1 MKTHAVRIIAAIIII
16 EAAYLALANLA
27 LQLPVTQT
35 LVNSI
40 KPEKFAV
47 TWEKAWTWYP
57 FRVHARGVSA
67 NGQTG
72 SQQWQ
77 AEAPAAS
84 ASVSILPLLTKTVR
98 IHSVVAADLEY
109 YQRPRPRPGKDYAA
123 TRAFFPP
130 IKGREVDRQPVTPA
144 PKKKGNGWKIT
155 VEGIHA
161 TGNHGFWVYQM
172 KGKAS
177 GDLQASV
184 NFETRGGPFSLDN
197 GEMDINIQSLSINDE
212 PMISSESSLEGT
224 LEFAPFVPS
233 ENKGIRSM
241 AFLKTD
247 VSLDAGMENLDFLNF
262 YLRNFQGMT
271 LGGNGRLSGRLI
283 YKQGTVLP
291 PTSLAVIA
299 DRLHLDLHSYKAG
312 GSGDITIHVDSKEPE
327 QLGFDIRFATIDLVH
342 QEDDTSHF
350 TGENLVLAT
359 AGSAVLIPWDALKSG
374 IGHASVSIPLV
385 KAPDLRVYQRYIPT
399 KLALV
404 IEGGEGELEG
414 RARLTRSAFDGNLDL
429 RSTAADISLSDY
441 RFRADLA
448 VAVNL
453 TAPEFGS
460 GKLDIS
466 GTSVQLNSARL
477 IRGDDSQASPWNAS
491 VSVDQGHILVPR
503 KADAADGKHLRRMA
517 NTLQEDSIP
526 ALLDRADAHFTV
538 TGNVSELGWLD
549 LLFTNTYNMSIFGSG
564 DLTATLN
571 VEGGQLARDS
581 NVRIQARDI
590 GARVLDYEVKGNG
603 LVTLQ
608 AMEGG
613 DHPDLGLQV
622 RIDEA
627 ILRRVG
633 EEQSYIQD
641 VSLDLEAQAL
651 DMRKGKA
658 GSNVDVLRLKIPRAR
673 IPDMSAYNEIL
684 PANSPLQLLGGR
696 GDLKAAITLTRD
708 MADGYV
714 RLTAQNM
721 RARIDEQQLAGD
733 LQANILIQGGTP
745 ENMDFDIS
753 GTSISLDNVRVHG
766 ESAQFD
772 QDDWSA
778 EFQLNKARTIW
789 KKPVFLH
796 AEAEAE
802 LKDSRPF
809 VALFTNHKG
818 KHKWI
823 EKMLTVED
831 IQGTATMTLENQ
843 RLAIPHAFTSSDRI
857 DAGVKGIIDAT
868 QREGIFYVRHGRLD
882 AILEVREGDRDIDI
896 IGARKKF
903 DAYSLSTDTVR
914 P

>member
-1 MKTHAVRIIAAIIII
+1 MKTYLYRAIIAVILF
-16 EAAYLALANLA
+16 EAVYLSLINLA

-35 LVNSI
+35 LVNQI

-47 TWEKAWTWYP
+47 TWEKAWTWHP

-72 SQQWQ
+72 TQQWQ

-84 ASVSILPLLTKTVR
+84 ASISILPLLAKTVS

-130 IKGREVDRQPVTPA
+130 IKGRELDRQPVTPA

-161 TGNHGFWVYQM
+161 TGDHRFWVYQM

-233 ENKGIRSM
+233 ENKGVRSM
-241 AFLKTD
+241 AFLKAD
-247 VSLDAGMENLDFLNF
+247 VRLDAGMENLDFLNF
-262 YLRNFQGMT
+262 YLRNLQGMT
-271 LGGNGRLSGRLI
+271 LGGNGRLSGRLV
-283 YKQGTVLP
+283 YNLGTVMP

-299 DRLHLDLHSYKAG
+299 DHLHLDLHAYKARG
-312 GSGDITIHVDSKEPE
+312 TGDITIHVDSDEPE
-327 QLGFDIRFATIDLVH
+327 QLGFDIRFATVDLIH
-342 QEDDTSHF
+342 QEDATSHF
-350 TGENLVLAT
+350 TGENLVFAA
-359 AGSAVLIPWDALKSG
+359 AGTTVLIPWDTLQSG
-374 IGHASVSIPLV
+374 ISHVSVEIPRV
-385 KAPDLRVYQRYIPT
+385 RAPDLKVYQRYIPT

-404 IEGGEGELEG
+404 IEGGEGQLEG
-414 RARLTRSAFDGNLDL
+414 RARLTRTDFEGSLEL
-429 RSTAADISLSDY
+429 QSTAADISMTDY
-441 RFRADLA
+441 RFRADLELG
-448 VAVNL
+448 VNIN
-453 TAPEFGS
+453 APEFGS
-460 GKLDIS
+460 GKLDVS
-466 GTSVQLNSARL
+466 GTSVKLNSARL
-477 IRGDDSQASPWNAS
+477 IRGDDSDASPWNAS
-491 VSVDQGHILVPR
+491 ISVDQGHIVVPR
-503 KADAADGKHLRRMA
+503 KADATDSKHLRRMA
-517 NTLQEDSIP
+517 NTLQEDSIA

-549 LLFTNTYNMSIFGSG
+549 LLFSNSYNMSIFGSG
-564 DLTATLN
+564 DLAANLN

-622 RIDEA
+622 KIDDA

-633 EEQSYIQD
+633 EEQFFIQD
-641 VSLDLEAQAL
+641 VSLKLEAQAL
-651 DMRKGKA
+651 DMRKGKP
-658 GSNVDVLRLKIPRAR
+658 GSNVDVLRLKVPRAR
-673 IPDMSAYNEIL
+673 ITDMSAYNKIL
-684 PANSPLQLLGGR
+684 PANSPLQLLGGQ
-696 GDLKAAITLTRD
+696 GDLTAAITLTRD

-714 RLTAQNM
+714 RLATQNM
-721 RARIDEQQLAGD
+721 RARIDEQELAGD
-733 LQANILIQGGTP
+733 LQANILIQGGVP

-753 GTSISLDNVRVHG
+753 GTSITLDNVRVHG
-766 ESAQFD
+766 ESAQYD

-778 EFQLNKARTIW
+778 EFQLNKARTVW

-809 VALFTNHKG
+809 VALFANLKG
-818 KHKWI
+818 EHKWI
-823 EKMLTVED
+823 EKMLTVEN
-831 IQGTATMTLENQ
+831 IRGTVNMTLENQ
-843 RLAIPHAFTSSDRI
+843 RLTIPHAFTSSDRI
-857 DAGVKGIIDAT
+857 DAGVKGIIDAAH
-868 QREGIFYVRHGRLD
+868 REGIFYVRHGRLD
-882 AILEVREGDRDIDI
+882 AILETRDGERDIDI
-896 IGARKKF
+896 IRARKKF
-903 DAYSLSTDTVR
+903 DEYSLNADTLR
-914 P
+914 H